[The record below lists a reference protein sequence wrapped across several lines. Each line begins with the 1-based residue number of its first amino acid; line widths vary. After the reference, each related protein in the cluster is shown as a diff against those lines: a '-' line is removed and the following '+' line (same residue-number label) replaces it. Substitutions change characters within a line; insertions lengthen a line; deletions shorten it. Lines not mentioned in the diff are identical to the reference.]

1 MQKFRRLTF
10 NLRVTV
16 IFFLLEMEFPRFQFS
31 LYVMQSEFNINC
43 VAPPPFFFFYPDVH
57 CLIWRKNYDPNN
69 AKEAGDPSILSEGQ
83 PSYGRQCC

>member
-16 IFFLLEMEFPRFQFS
+16 IFFFLVEMEFLRFQFS

-43 VAPPPFFFFYPDVH
+43 VASHLFFLRRCA
-57 CLIWRKNYDPNN
+57 CLIWRKNYDLNN

-83 PSYGRQCC
+83 PSYGSQCC